1 MRSPASLALA
11 LFLVA
16 PLLACFSDGGRPVVS
31 SAGAT
36 TGGSEPGM
44 TGMTGEPD
52 TAGTQASTDSTGAPT
67 TGAPTTG
74 APSTGPTTGVVD
86 ECEPNAECQAGAVE
100 DGALC
105 DSCGVQRRTCQ
116 ADCTWSPIACEQDLD
131 TCAYWRLPTGAKEWQ
146 RFPVEPGSMNAPSEP
161 VLGAFALA
169 PQQRIYVLTANRY
182 HILDAPTQTWL
193 EAGPREDIL
202 PALAGK
208 TFHHGTSF
216 VQDPPNVIVTLV
228 ADSSAFAYTYVAGTG
243 AFQLDAEVPCCGDN
257 WVGAN
262 APPDP
267 LAVRAGWGH
276 LGDAEGWIPGDVQAL
291 CPEHM
296 ADALY
301 GYNLSIGDG
310 FVYPQDIGYC
320 FDFYAPIPF
329 DQFLPFSYPGRP
341 ANDLIAGAAWVD
353 GLWVFR

>member
-1 MRSPASLALA
+1 MRSPASLA

-16 PLLACFSDGGRPVVS
+16 PLLACFSDGGSTTLAS
-31 SAGAT
+31 SVGAT

-44 TGMTGEPD
+44 TGTTGEPD
-52 TAGTQASTDSTGAPT
+52 TAGTQASTDISTGAPT
-67 TGAPTTG
+67 TGALATE
-74 APSTGPTTGVVD
+74 PSTGVVD

-105 DSCGVQRRTCQ
+105 DSCGIERRTCQ

-131 TCAYWRLPTGAKEWQ
+131 TCAYWRLPAGAKEWQ
-146 RFPVEPGSMNAPSEP
+146 RFPVEPGSATAPMEP
-161 VLGAFALA
+161 VLGTFGLA

-182 HILDAPTQTWL
+182 HVLDAGTQTWI
-193 EAGPREDIL
+193 EAGPRDKVF

-208 TFHHGTSF
+208 TLHHGTSF
-216 VQDPPNVIVTLV
+216 VQDPPNVIVTLL
-228 ADSSAFAYTYVAGTG
+228 ADTNVFAYSYVAATNT
-243 AFQLDAEVPCCGDN
+243 FMLDGQVPCCGAD
-257 WVGAN
+257 WMGIN
-262 APPDP
+262 APPSP
-267 LAVRAGWGH
+267 FGVRAGWGH
-276 LGDAEGWIPGDVQAL
+276 LGNAEKWIPGDVQAL
-291 CPEHM
+291 CPEQM
-296 ADALY
+296 PADFH

-341 ANDLIAGAAWVD
+341 ANDLIAGAAWAD
-353 GLWVFR
+353 GLWIFR